1 MFTDPWADLDTGR
14 QQRDNWMLSYIDMLT
29 LLLTLFVILLVLQP
43 KHELTETE
51 GLRESADLA
60 SIQTIEGKPPAPVP
74 SHETTQSVSLVE
86 PAGSGTELALPLRL
100 RKEKETAKEFFEP
113 EFSIT
118 ALTVEP
124 FTPLKPLTAAKPD
137 LGAVTKTETQ
147 EPGAIQKEKEIS
159 VSRSSMEQAKPSET
173 TELDAVMANITK
185 QKLDKR
191 LKVSQKAKG
200 IHLEVRDNVLFAEAS
215 AELKPEGLRLLAD
228 LAEILLQHR
237 GIISVEGHTDNK
249 SISSKRFP
257 SNWELSS
264 ARATTVTRDLISHGL
279 DSKKL
284 RAVGYADTRPLESNS
299 TSKGRSRNRRVSLI
313 LESPRT
319 PPLTEVTSR

>member
-1 MFTDPWADLDTGR
+1 VFTDPWADLDTGR

-137 LGAVTKTETQ
+137 LGAATKTETQ
-147 EPGAIQKEKEIS
+147 EPEAIQKEKEIS
-159 VSRSSMEQAKPSET
+159 VSRS
-173 TELDAVMANITK
+173 
-185 QKLDKR
+185 
-191 LKVSQKAKG
+191 
-200 IHLEVRDNVLFAEAS
+200 
-215 AELKPEGLRLLAD
+215 
-228 LAEILLQHR
+228 
-237 GIISVEGHTDNK
+237 
-249 SISSKRFP
+249 
-257 SNWELSS
+257 
-264 ARATTVTRDLISHGL
+264 
-279 DSKKL
+279 
-284 RAVGYADTRPLESNS
+284 
-299 TSKGRSRNRRVSLI
+299 
-313 LESPRT
+313 
-319 PPLTEVTSR
+319 